1 MRNRC
6 RGVPDEYVILTPN
19 RIFHVDPAETAERLF
34 AVLDAGLRELL
45 RSIPESRQL
54 ASLDSGL
61 NGSPDE
67 EVVPAGARLFASGA
81 ANDSVPLAEHA
92 GMVNDNCVTGSTPM
106 SDGFTFAALGGV
118 AAAEG
123 IKFLYEQAAEL
134 LKAWRE
140 RRKHTPGDEGE
151 PPELPVP
158 IIGSPALDGQQAQHP
173 ADAALVADYYQ
184 ALITLSGALSPY
196 AQGLADI
203 ESGGTALANQA
214 ERLRAVLEEIYH
226 QRFTF
231 RGEQREPSEI
241 KGRRAAAFRRR
252 RRHSPRG
259 TCRCRARR

>member
-1 MRNRC
+1 
-6 RGVPDEYVILTPN
+6 
-19 RIFHVDPAETAERLF
+19 
-34 AVLDAGLRELL
+34 
-45 RSIPESRQL
+45 
-54 ASLDSGL
+54 
-61 NGSPDE
+61 
-67 EVVPAGARLFASGA
+67 
-81 ANDSVPLAEHA
+81 
-92 GMVNDNCVTGSTPM
+92 M

-158 IIGSPALDGQQAQHP
+158 IIGSPALDGQPAQHP

-231 RGEQREPSEI
+231 RGEQREPSGSRVDVRQRFDVAEGTALGAHADVGPGGEI
-241 KGRRAAAFRRR
+241 HVAQHVTTLGSGASVTGFTGSVGGGRKDSTDTGDASA
-252 RRHSPRG
+252 
-259 TCRCRARR
+259 